1 MKTISS
7 LACLSAAALL
17 LAACGEQATQ
27 TAPDATGDT
36 QADAADAAAPSIENA
51 WVRTPAPGR
60 DVTAG
65 YVTLTAMGEDD
76 QLVAVSSPDAARIEI
91 HTMEM
96 ADDVMRM
103 RQLEALDLPAGQPVS
118 LAPGGDHLMIFGYT
132 APDGEIELTLTF
144 ASGAEAVVT
153 APVAD
158 AAPGEGAPELSDDAI
173 EDGEFSTEELPDLE
187 EPGR

>member
-1 MKTISS
+1 MKTVSS

-17 LAACGEQATQ
+17 LAACGDQAPR
-27 TAPDATGDT
+27 TAPEVAGETDAGT
-36 QADAADAAAPSIENA
+36 AAAAPSVQNA

-65 YVTLTAMGEDD
+65 YFTLTAMGEDD
-76 QLVAVSSPDAARIEI
+76 QLVSVSSPDAARIEI

-103 RQLEALDLPAGQPVS
+103 RQLESLDLPAGQPVS
-118 LAPGGDHLMIFGYT
+118 LEPGGDHLMIFGYT
-132 APDGEIELTLTF
+132 APDGEIEMTLSF
-144 ASGAEAVVT
+144 ASGAEAVVR

-173 EDGEFSTEELPDLE
+173 ENGEFSTEELPDTE

>member
-1 MKTISS
+1 MKTVSS
-7 LACLSAAALL
+7 LAFVSAAALL
-17 LAACGEQATQ
+17 LAACGEQATR
-27 TAPDATGDT
+27 TAPEATGET
-36 QADAADAAAPSIENA
+36 QADTADAAAPSIENA

-65 YVTLTAMGEDD
+65 YVTLTATGADD
-76 QLVAVSSPDAARIEI
+76 QLVSVSSPDATRVEI

-96 ADDVMRM
+96 DDDVMRM
-103 RQLEALDLPAGQPVS
+103 RQIEALDLPAGQPVS
-118 LAPGGDHLMIFGYT
+118 LEPGGDHLMIFGYT
-132 APDGEIELTLTF
+132 APDGEIELTLNF

-173 EDGEFSTEELPDLE
+173 EDGEFSTEDLPDIE

>member
-1 MKTISS
+1 MKTVSS
-7 LACLSAAALL
+7 LAFVSAAAVL

-36 QADAADAAAPSIENA
+36 QADTADAAAPSIENA

-65 YVTLTAMGEDD
+65 YVTLTAMG
-76 QLVAVSSPDAARIEI
+76 
-91 HTMEM
+91 EM

-173 EDGEFSTEELPDLE
+173 EDGEFSTEDLPDIE